1 MAIKDTVAQIR
12 QEAGVTQEEMARRLY
27 VTRQAV
33 SRWETGETAPGID
46 MVKLICVTFGVPLER
61 FFDMP
66 QSYYCQCCSMPMP
79 EPDLHGTEADGSPS
93 QDFCR
98 YCYDHGDFTATGV
111 TMDEFIEATA
121 PMEAE
126 ALGISRDEAVSLMAT
141 LLPHLKR
148 WREVADNEKAYGE
161 ELRAAHGDEVIDA
174 ANKRYVGMGE
184 AAHLRA
190 DELELA
196 IKESCD
202 APWKRV
208 TSMVPRPNSS
218 CACTRRGFSCTGPR
232 ASTPPRRTGRSP
244 TATWPMSDS
253 SATTMPLPQELRAF
267 CATPCTPG
275 RDGARVGGGSR
286 AGRRPRQNG
295 TVLSWLG
302 PGAYARRDRIIA
314 NVPVATAAAARAQ
327 SAATTDTE
335 PSPVLASDSRSPSAL
350 SVEVELERIAP
361 QSLQRP
367 SSPQS

>member
-98 YCYDHGDFTATGV
+98 YCYDHGDFTAAGV

-196 IKESCD
+196 IKEQLRRALD
-202 APWKRV
+202 AGD
-208 TSMVPRPNSS
+208 
-218 CACTRRGFSCTGPR
+218 AHGPEAER
-232 ASTPPRRTGRSP
+232 LVRMHAAWLQMYWPEGLYSPEAHRSL
-244 TATWPMSDS
+244 A
-253 SATTMPLPQELRAF
+253 
-267 CATPCTPG
+267 
-275 RDGARVGGGSR
+275 DGYLADERFQRYYDAV
-286 AGRRPRQNG
+286 A
-295 TVLSWLG
+295 
-302 PGAYARRDRIIA
+302 PGAARFLRDA
-314 NVPVATAAAARAQ
+314 VHAWA
-327 SAATTDTE
+327 
-335 PSPVLASDSRSPSAL
+335 
-350 SVEVELERIAP
+350 
-361 QSLQRP
+361 
-367 SSPQS
+367 